1 MTSITEF
8 ADGLVLTADDF
19 DGEAPTEQDVEV
31 IINKVMEL
39 AEADGVKLE
48 GGGRDMGSQSFHI
61 AGEVFTYTED
71 GDDLLIEALE

>member
-1 MTSITEF
+1 MSITEF

-31 IINKVMEL
+31 IINKIIEL

-48 GGGRDMGSQSFHI
+48 EGGRDMGSQSFHI
-61 AGEVFTYTED
+61 DGEVFTYSED
-71 GDDLLIEALE
+71 DEDLLIEAVE